1 MSSIEITDNTI
12 VRSLI
17 RKGDDTSRLR
27 ITLLS
32 GELGY
37 TTDTKRLFVGDGV
50 TPGGVISGNKYL
62 GSASEGGGVASL
74 NVQPGDLVV
83 NNGNL
88 YARNVDGSGN
98 PVQFDG
104 DDAGF
109 TKIGNTANI
118 DGNGLKIDADN
129 NLNVLVDNAT
139 IEIDSASEELKVKEV
154 PLNKLEEGA
163 ANSIVANGNTTTS
176 TPSYIPVNDSS
187 VLGRLDSLAGL
198 TSISFNDVIFNAN
211 SPTLNGT
218 VTVKSLAGTGTRVV
232 SANASG
238 ELTADA
244 GGIFNFLDS
253 PINVYRPGN
262 YYQSTGWY
270 NQGSWVSGGK
280 LVPNS
285 SFSNTLDKWIDYP
298 GDATNLANAKNL
310 IVETHLYLNDRGA
323 RHSNIWVKARPTST
337 YANQKG
343 IWLGSQESD
352 NSKDRGFSANQTIIP
367 CTTNGAF
374 QFCANVSGGF
384 PSGSVQGKSGFGVN
398 NQSANTS
405 WPIGFSGGVWVRI
418 IGYTV

>member
-1 MSSIEITDNTI
+1 
-12 VRSLI
+12 
-17 RKGDDTSRLR
+17 
-27 ITLLS
+27 
-32 GELGY
+32 

-104 DDAGF
+104 DGAGF

-163 ANSIVANGNTTTS
+163 ANSIVANGNDTLS

-211 SPTLNGT
+211 NPTLNGD
-218 VTVKSLAGTGTRVV
+218 VTVKSLEGTGTRVV
-232 SANASG
+232 LANSSGVLQTVSGTAS
-238 ELTADA
+238 T
-244 GGIFNFLDS
+244 GIVNTGSGFINFLET
-253 PINVYRPGN
+253 PITIYNPPSSYQGTTSWKDYNDYLANIN
-262 YYQSTGWY
+262 YKTSG
-270 NQGSWVSGGK
+270 QG
-280 LVPNS
+280 LVDNK
-285 SFSNTLDKWIDYP
+285 FLTYP
-298 GDATNLANAKNL
+298 GDATYLANAKNVIL
-310 IVETHLYLNDRGA
+310 EVILMCNEGKYY
-323 RHSNIWVKARPTST
+323 S
-337 YANQKG
+337 
-343 IWLGSQESD
+343 
-352 NSKDRGFSANQTIIP
+352 F
-367 CTTNGAF
+367 
-374 QFCANVSGGF
+374 NVSTRTATG
-384 PSGSVQGKSGFGVN
+384 QGTQN
-398 NQSANTS
+398 M
-405 WPIGFSGGVWVRI
+405 
-418 IGYTV
+418 

>member
-154 PLNKLEEGA
+154 PLNKLEDGA

-176 TPSYIPVNDSS
+176 TPSYIPLNDSS

-198 TSISFNDVIFNAN
+198 ASISFNDVIFNAN

-218 VTVKSLAGTGTRVV
+218 VTVTGLAGTGTRVV

-244 GGIFNFLDS
+244 GGIFNYLDT
-253 PINVYRPGN
+253 PIDVYNPRNPK
-262 YYQSTGWY
+262 QSTGWY
-270 NQGSWVSGGK
+270 DQDSWVSGGN

-285 SFSNTLDKWIDYP
+285 SRNKLLDRWIDYP
-298 GDATNLANAKNL
+298 GDATYLSNAKNL
-310 IVETHLYLNDRGA
+310 IIETFVQMSDAEHRA
-323 RHSNIWVKARPTST
+323 IWLKSRPTSS

-343 IWLGSQESD
+343 IWLAMCESD
-352 NSKDRGFSANQTIIP
+352 NSKDRGQGQFQTIVP

-374 QFCANVSGGF
+374 QFCANCTGGYPANNATESGRGGYGQPAQAITNSF
-384 PSGSVQGKSGFGVN
+384 PRINAGVL
-398 NQSANTS
+398 
-405 WPIGFSGGVWVRI
+405 VRI

>member
-104 DDAGF
+104 DGSGF

-154 PLNKLEEGA
+154 PLNKLEDGA
-163 ANSIVANGNTTTS
+163 ANSIVANGNDTLS

-211 SPTLNGT
+211 NPTLNGT
-218 VTVKSLAGTGTRVV
+218 VKVTELAGTGTRVV

-238 ELTADA
+238 ELTADG

-253 PINVYRPGN
+253 PIDIYNPFPE
-262 YYQSTGWY
+262 QSTGWY
-270 NQGSWVSGGK
+270 VGVPWASGG
-280 LVPNS
+280 VMTPNS
-285 SFSNTLDKWIDYP
+285 SFEYSYDNWIDYP
-298 GDATNLANAKNL
+298 GNPTFLSNAKNL
-310 IVETHLYLNDRGA
+310 ILETFIQMSDAEHRA
-323 RHSNIWVKARPTST
+323 IWLKARPNST

-343 IWLGSQESD
+343 IWLAMCESD
-352 NSKDRGFSANQTIIP
+352 NSKDRGQGQFQTIVP
-367 CTTNGAF
+367 CTTNGAI
-374 QFCANVSGGF
+374 QFCANVTNGYPANGSQQDRGGYVQPKQNITTSF
-384 PSGSVQGKSGFGVN
+384 PKINAGVL
-398 NQSANTS
+398 
-405 WPIGFSGGVWVRI
+405 VRI